1 MIDTNETPD
10 DAPESRTE
18 THHVHYDPESP
29 VGLSE
34 LLVMSVA
41 DIADEDPLE
50 LEPLYETIDP
60 DTLDDFVESG
70 GTAEL
75 DGHVSFAFEGYDV
88 TVHASGLLEIRPA
101 D

>member
-1 MIDTNETPD
+1 MIDTNETR
-10 DAPESRTE
+10 DAANGRTE
-18 THHVHYDPESP
+18 THHVHYDPESS
-29 VGLSE
+29 VRLSE

-60 DTLDDFVESG
+60 DTLDDFVASG
-70 GTAEL
+70 GSATL
-75 DGHVSFAFEGYDV
+75 DGHISLDYEGYHL

-101 D
+101 N